1 MTPRDF
7 HLLPAQQLLLKS
19 KSERRA
25 LVQRALG
32 IRRSV
37 LQKEQGEIL
46 RSQAEAEEYGEVN
59 KFP

>member
-1 MTPRDF
+1 M
-7 HLLPAQQLLLKS
+7 LLQKVLLKS

-37 LQKEQGEIL
+37 LQKEQSEIL
-46 RSQAEAEEYGEVN
+46 KSQAEAQQNNEVN
-59 KFP
+59 QFP